1 MIRIC
6 PKTDEF
12 ITIVF
17 CSRVIKSPAEIEVLR
32 YVAKVSCDGHKRLMK
47 TAKPGTF
54 EYQAES
60 EFLHHCYSVGGC
72 RHASYTC
79 IMASGDN
86 ASIMHYGHAAAPND
100 KMIYDGELLLF
111 DMGANYFGYAADI
124 TCTFPTNGKFTEGIA
139 NVSIILLSQ

>member
-1 MIRIC
+1 M
-6 PKTDEF
+6 
-12 ITIVF
+12 
-17 CSRVIKSPAEIEVLR
+17 EIEVLK
-32 YVAKVSCDGHKRLMK
+32 YVAKVSCDAHERLMK
-47 TAKPGTF
+47 TVRPGSF

-79 IMASGDN
+79 ISASGDN

-124 TCTFPTNGKFTEGIA
+124 TCTFPANGKFTEGMHLHMY
-139 NVSIILLSQ
+139 NPM